1 MWTGGSL
8 QILKR
13 GFFMKYT
20 FSKEVYWLLEPY
32 SEETVSVKYLDTS
45 FYLPV
50 IGMRPPFYCYPEYA
64 FNYPVV

>member
-1 MWTGGSL
+1 
-8 QILKR
+8 
-13 GFFMKYT
+13 MKYT

-50 IGMRPPFYCYPEYA
+50 IGMRPPFYCYPEYT